1 MSLIKRSR
9 NVNVNKHI
17 TNGGTGKERIEGEQN
32 KLKVEIL
39 AGCRF
44 RLFFLFGLF
53 PFQNI

>member
-9 NVNVNKHI
+9 NVNVNKPI
-17 TNGGTGKERIEGEQN
+17 TNKETGKERIEGDQN

-44 RLFFLFGLF
+44 GLFFLFGLF